1 VKRGIVKH
9 VSEAA
14 KFHHA
19 GGKADLIINCTGLAS
34 ARLGGVEDQK
44 VYPARGQIV
53 LVRNDPKIMASTSG
67 TDDAPDEATYV
78 MLRAAGMLFYLH

>member
-1 VKRGIVKH
+1 VKRGVVKH

-14 KFHHA
+14 KFHHD

-34 ARLGGVEDQK
+34 AHLGGVEDQK

-53 LVRNDPKIMASTSG
+53 LVRNEPKIMASISG
-67 TDDAPDEATYV
+67 TDDSPDEATYV
-78 MLRAAGMLFYLH
+78 MLRAAGMPLYLH